1 MSTGYYLSHCF
12 SNFNITTISIA
23 RFCLM
28 GDSYVKRLQNFC
40 GGDLHLPGPTR
51 FLRQG
56 GLRCDELDDTMK
68 TQMKQA
74 AAKSDYV
81 FLSIGGN
88 DISPISD
95 PEVIFNNIR
104 DLVEKLEETHVRR
117 VYISEILPRGD
128 FSKSKPRGL
137 TKAKF
142 DSDRKAINKLLF
154 KEYGTRVIKFHD
166 IRYPRDYH
174 SDKVHLSEPTQDSKK
189 CGLRKYF
196 FRIRLTFCSS
206 RD

>member
-1 MSTGYYLSHCF
+1 MYCICIVLFDG
-12 SNFNITTISIA
+12 
-23 RFCLM
+23 
-28 GDSYVKRLQNFC
+28 RL
-40 GGDLHLPGPTR
+40 
-51 FLRQG
+51 LRQEATEL
-56 GLRCDELDDTMK
+56 LRRRTSSSGTYEISSK
-68 TQMKQA
+68 RGA
-74 AAKSDYV
+74 ALRRTRRYYENTNETSRRKIRK
-81 FLSIGGN
+81 IGGN

-104 DLVEKLEETHVRR
+104 DLIEKLEETDVRR

-142 DSDRKAINKLLF
+142 DSDKKAINKLMF
-154 KEYGTRVIKFHD
+154 KEYGTRIIKFHD

-189 CGLRKYF
+189 CGLRK
-196 FRIRLTFCSS
+196 
-206 RD
+206 

>member
-1 MSTGYYLSHCF
+1 MTKRCNHCLYVVF
-12 SNFNITTISIA
+12 TKTADDLDHESINI
-23 RFCLM
+23 
-28 GDSYVKRLQNFC
+28 LQNTNHEVCAYILSFIREEQY
-40 GGDLHLPGPTR
+40 GSNLPI
-51 FLRQG
+51 LQ
-56 GLRCDELDDTMK
+56 K
-68 TQMKQA
+68 NKQR
-74 AAKSDYV
+74 V
-81 FLSIGGN
+81 VVVLEVLGGN

-95 PEVIFNNIR
+95 PEVTFNNIR
-104 DLVEKLEETHVRR
+104 DLVEKLEETDVRR
-117 VYISEILPRGD
+117 VYISDILPRGD